1 VQGTLAGPDFATDI
15 LGTLLYRTFF
25 GAQLQLGDPNMG
37 AAIATMMLVIILGV
51 VCAYLFFVQRRLV
64 RYQL

>member
-1 VQGTLAGPDFATDI
+1 MAAPNFSTDV

-25 GAQLQLGDPNMG
+25 GAQLQLGDQNMG
-37 AAIATMMLVIILGV
+37 AAIAAMMLIIILGV
-51 VCAYLFFVQRRLV
+51 VCLYLFFVQRKLV